1 MFEASSFK
9 CTFEHVFSMKKELAN
24 MSSEETVIQ
33 STGGNITDAVKKV
46 LVINCA
52 VNIPLAIT
60 SIIGNSLVLHAVWKT
75 STLRSPS
82 VVLLCGLALSD
93 FAVGAVVQPFFIA
106 KDLIGLLSQDQSRK
120 TLFLRIYN
128 VLAFYVC
135 GISLFTITAISL
147 DRLVAIQKPLRY
159 PSIVT
164 IPRVICLLVV
174 VWTTCAI
181 LVNAQFWN
189 DMIYLVLVAV
199 VICVCLFISAFSHV
213 KIYKIVR
220 DHKSRIQIQR
230 EAVEANTVNV
240 NNMLGLKTSAFNALI
255 VFLVLILCYCPYF
268 IVFVVT
274 SVYPINVMLGRS
286 LASTIVFINSSLNPF
301 LYCWRIYEIREVVK
315 QTCHKL
321 VQCCK

>member
-1 MFEASSFK
+1 
-9 CTFEHVFSMKKELAN
+9 

-33 STGGNITDAVKKV
+33 STGENITDAVKKV

-52 VNIPLAIT
+52 VNIPLAII

-93 FAVGAVVQPFFIA
+93 LTVGAVVQPVFIA
-106 KDLIGLLSQDQSRK
+106 NDLIRLLSQDQSLK
-120 TLFLRIYN
+120 TLFFGIYN
-128 VLAFYVC
+128 LLAFYVC
-135 GISLFTITAISL
+135 GISLFTITAISV

-159 PSIVT
+159 PSFVT
-164 IPRVICLLVV
+164 IPRVRCILVA
-174 VWTTCAI
+174 VWITCAI

-189 DMIYLVLVAV
+189 DTIYLVLVAV

-220 DHKSRIQIQR
+220 DHKRRIQIQQ
-230 EAVEANTVNV
+230 EAVETNTVDFHS
-240 NNMLGLKTSAFNALI
+240 NMSGLKRSALNAFL
-255 VFLVLILCYCPYF
+255 VFLVLIACYCPYF

-274 SVYPINVMLGRS
+274 SVFPINVMLSRS
-286 LASTIVFINSSLNPF
+286 LASTVVFINSALNPF

-321 VQCCK
+321 FCCK

>member
-1 MFEASSFK
+1 M
-9 CTFEHVFSMKKELAN
+9 
-24 MSSEETVIQ
+24 Q
-33 STGGNITDAVKKV
+33 STGGNITDAVKQV

-75 STLRSPS
+75 PTLRSPS

-93 FAVGAVVQPFFIA
+93 LAVGAVVQPFFIS
-106 KDLIGLLSQDQSRK
+106 KDLITLSSQDQSLK

-128 VLAFYVC
+128 SLAFYVC
-135 GISLFTITAISL
+135 GISLFTITAVSV

-159 PSIVT
+159 ASIVT
-164 IPRVICLLVV
+164 IPRVRCILVS
-174 VWTTCAI
+174 VWITCAI

-189 DMIYLVLVAV
+189 DKIFLVLVAF

-220 DHKSRIQIQR
+220 DHKRRIQIQL
-230 EAVEANTVNV
+230 EAVESNTVDV
-240 NNMLGLKTSAFNALI
+240 HNMSVKTSALNALI
-255 VFLVLILCYCPYF
+255 VFLVLLACYYPYF

-274 SVYPINVMLGRS
+274 
-286 LASTIVFINSSLNPF
+286 
-301 LYCWRIYEIREVVK
+301 
-315 QTCHKL
+315 
-321 VQCCK
+321 

>member
-1 MFEASSFK
+1 
-9 CTFEHVFSMKKELAN
+9 
-24 MSSEETVIQ
+24 MSSEEAVIQ
-33 STGGNITDAVKKV
+33 STGGNITDAVKNV

-93 FAVGAVVQPFFIA
+93 LAVGAVVQPFFIA
-106 KDLIGLLSQDQSRK
+106 KDLIGLLSHDQSLK

-135 GISLFTITAISL
+135 GISLFTIAAISM

-159 PSIVT
+159 PSLVT
-164 IPRVICLLVV
+164 IPRVRCVLLA

-199 VICVCLFISAFSHV
+199 VICVCLFISAFSHIR
-213 KIYKIVR
+213 IYKIVR

-230 EAVEANTVNV
+230 EAVETNTVTVNV
-240 NNMLGLKTSAFNALI
+240 NNMLGLKRSALNAFI
-255 VFLVLILCYCPYF
+255 VFLVLIVCYCPYF

-274 SVYPINVMLGRS
+274 SVCPINVMLGRS
-286 LASTIVFINSSLNPF
+286 LASTVVFINSALNPF
-301 LYCWRIYEIREVVK
+301 LYCWRIHEIREVAR

-321 VQCCK
+321 VCCK

>member
-1 MFEASSFK
+1 M
-9 CTFEHVFSMKKELAN
+9 
-24 MSSEETVIQ
+24 Q
-33 STGGNITDAVKKV
+33 STGGNITDAVKQV

-75 STLRSPS
+75 PTLRSPS

-93 FAVGAVVQPFFIA
+93 LTVGVVVQPFFIA
-106 KDLIGLLSQDQSRK
+106 NDLITLFSQDQSLK

-128 VLAFYVC
+128 LLAFYVC
-135 GISLFTITAISL
+135 GISLFTITAVSV

-159 PSIVT
+159 ASIVT
-164 IPRVICLLVV
+164 IPRVRCILVSF
-174 VWTTCAI
+174 WITCAI

-189 DMIYLVLVAV
+189 DTIYLVLVAF

-220 DHKSRIQIQR
+220 DHKRRIQIQV
-230 EAVEANTVNV
+230 EAVESNNV
-240 NNMLGLKTSAFNALI
+240 DVHNNMSVKTSALNAFI
-255 VFLVLILCYCPYF
+255 VFLVLLACYYPYF

-274 SVYPINVMLGRS
+274 SVFPINVMLSTS
-286 LASTIVFINSSLNPF
+286 LASTVVFINSTLNPF
-301 LYCWRIYEIREVVK
+301 LYCWRISEIREVVK
-315 QTCHKL
+315 QTCHEL
-321 VQCCK
+321 VCCK

>member
-1 MFEASSFK
+1 
-9 CTFEHVFSMKKELAN
+9 
-24 MSSEETVIQ
+24 MSSEETTIQ
-33 STGGNITDAVKKV
+33 SSAGIMTDAVKKV
-46 LVINCA
+46 LIINCA

-60 SIIGNSLVLHAVWKT
+60 SIIGNYLVLHAVWKT

-82 VVLLCGLALSD
+82 VFLLCGLALSD
-93 FAVGAVVQPFFIA
+93 FSVGAVVQPFFIA
-106 KDLIGLLSQDQSRK
+106 NDLIEVLSQDQSLK

-128 VLAFYVC
+128 VLAFYLC
-135 GISLFTITAISL
+135 GISLFTITAISV

-164 IPRVICLLVV
+164 ISRVTRALVA
-174 VWTTCAI
+174 VWVTCAI

-189 DMIYLVLVAV
+189 DLIYLVLVAV
-199 VICVCLFISAFSHV
+199 VIGVCLFVSAFSHV
-213 KIYKIVR
+213 KIYRIVR
-220 DHKSRIQIQR
+220 DHKRRIQIQR
-230 EAVEANTVNV
+230 EAVETNTVNI
-240 NNMLGLKTSAFNALI
+240 NNMLGLKTSALNALI
-255 VFLVLILCYCPYF
+255 VFLVLIVCYCPYF

-274 SVYPINVMLGRS
+274 SVYPINVILGRS

-321 VQCCK
+321 VCWR

>member
-1 MFEASSFK
+1 
-9 CTFEHVFSMKKELAN
+9 
-24 MSSEETVIQ
+24 MSSEEAVIQ
-33 STGGNITDAVKKV
+33 STGGNITDAVKNV
-46 LVINCA
+46 LVVNCA

-82 VVLLCGLALSD
+82 VFLLCGLALSD
-93 FAVGAVVQPFFIA
+93 LAVGAVVQPLFIA
-106 KDLIGLLSQDQSRK
+106 NDLIGLLSQDQSLK

-128 VLAFYVC
+128 VLAFYMC
-135 GISLFTITAISL
+135 GISLFTIAAISV

-164 IPRVICLLVV
+164 IPRVRCVLLA

-230 EAVEANTVNV
+230 EAVETNTVTVNV
-240 NNMLGLKTSAFNALI
+240 NNMLGLKRSALNAFI
-255 VFLVLILCYCPYF
+255 VFLVLIVCYCPYF

-286 LASTIVFINSSLNPF
+286 LASTVVFINSALNPF
-301 LYCWRIYEIREVVK
+301 LYCWRIHEIREVVK

-321 VQCCK
+321 VCCK

>member
-1 MFEASSFK
+1 
-9 CTFEHVFSMKKELAN
+9 
-24 MSSEETVIQ
+24 MSSGERVIQ
-33 STGGNITDAVKKV
+33 STGGNITDTVKKV

-52 VNIPLAIT
+52 VNIPLALT

-93 FAVGAVVQPFFIA
+93 LAVGAVVQPFFVT
-106 KDLIGLLSQDQSRK
+106 KDLIGLLSQDQSLK

-128 VLAFYVC
+128 VLAFYLC
-135 GISLFTITAISL
+135 GISLFTIAAISL
-147 DRLVAIQKPLRY
+147 DRLAALQKPLRY

-164 IPRVICLLVV
+164 IPRAMCVLVA

-181 LVNAQFWN
+181 LVSAQFW
-189 DMIYLVLVAV
+189 DDTIYLVVVAV

-213 KIYKIVR
+213 RIYKIVR
-220 DHKSRIQIQR
+220 DHNSRIQIQL
-230 EAVEANTVNV
+230 EAVETNTAVV
-240 NNMLGLKTSAFNALI
+240 NNMLGLKTSALNALI
-255 VFLVLILCYCPYF
+255 VFLVLVVCYCPYF

-274 SVYPINVMLGRS
+274 SVYPVNVMLGRS
-286 LASTIVFINSSLNPF
+286 LASTVVFMNSALNPF

-321 VQCCK
+321 VCCK

>member
-1 MFEASSFK
+1 M
-9 CTFEHVFSMKKELAN
+9 
-24 MSSEETVIQ
+24 Q
-33 STGGNITDAVKKV
+33 STGGNITDAVKQV

-75 STLRSPS
+75 PTLRSPS

-93 FAVGAVVQPFFIA
+93 LTVGVVVQPFFIA
-106 KDLIGLLSQDQSRK
+106 NDFITLFSQDQSLK

-128 VLAFYVC
+128 SLAFYVC
-135 GISLFTITAISL
+135 GISLFTITAVSV

-159 PSIVT
+159 ASIVT
-164 IPRVICLLVV
+164 IPRVRCILVS
-174 VWTTCAI
+174 VWITCAI

-189 DMIYLVLVAV
+189 DKIFLVLVAF

-220 DHKSRIQIQR
+220 DHKRRIQIQL
-230 EAVEANTVNV
+230 EAVESNTVDV
-240 NNMLGLKTSAFNALI
+240 HNNMSGLKTSALNALI
-255 VFLVLILCYCPYF
+255 VFLVLLACYYPYF

-274 SVYPINVMLGRS
+274 SVFPINVMLSRS
-286 LASTIVFINSSLNPF
+286 LASTVVFINSALNPF
-301 LYCWRIYEIREVVK
+301 LYCWRIHEIREVVK
-315 QTCHKL
+315 QTCHEL
-321 VQCCK
+321 ICCK

>member
-1 MFEASSFK
+1 
-9 CTFEHVFSMKKELAN
+9 

-75 STLRSPS
+75 STLRSTS

-93 FAVGAVVQPFFIA
+93 FAVGAVVQPSFIA
-106 KDLIGLLSQDQSRK
+106 NDLIGLLSQDQSLK

-164 IPRVICLLVV
+164 VPRVICVLVV

-189 DMIYLVLVAV
+189 DTIYLVL
-199 VICVCLFISAFSHV
+199 CVCLFISAFSHV

-230 EAVEANTVNV
+230 EAVETNSVNV
-240 NNMLGLKTSAFNALI
+240 NNMLGLKTSTFNALI
-255 VFLVLILCYCPYF
+255 VFLVLIVCYCPYF
-268 IVFVVT
+268 IVFVIT

-321 VQCCK
+321 VCCK